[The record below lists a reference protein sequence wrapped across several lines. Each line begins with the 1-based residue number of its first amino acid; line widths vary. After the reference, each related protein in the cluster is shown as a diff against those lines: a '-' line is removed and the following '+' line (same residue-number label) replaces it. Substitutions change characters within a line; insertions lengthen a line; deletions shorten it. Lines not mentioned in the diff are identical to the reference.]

1 MALNEYAYACNCYKR
16 LTMTITQLKYCIAVA
31 EHRNFTT
38 AALKAF
44 VTQPTLSMQIQKLE
58 QELEVKI
65 FDRAQKPIGLTLVGE
80 KIIEQARLI
89 VAESERMQ
97 DVIQQEKGVIG
108 GVFRLGIIPT
118 IMPTL
123 LPMFL
128 QTTLKAYPQL
138 KLEIEEMPT
147 QQILEQLEKG
157 ILDAGIAAT
166 PLGFEQIEEKP
177 LYYEP
182 FVVYAP
188 SHSRLNKVKTLSTDM
203 LKQERVLLL
212 QDGHCFRDSALNI
225 CKLQHDSPT
234 PFQINSGSFETL
246 VQLANEGLGI
256 TLLPY
261 LHARQLS
268 AEQQKNL
275 RNFTAPEPAREVSVV
290 YHKRG
295 LKLHI
300 INALHDKIRAI
311 IRGAIAYE
319 DVNIIS
325 PKAT

>member
-1 MALNEYAYACNCYKR
+1 
-16 LTMTITQLKYCIAVA
+16 MTITQLKYCIAVA

-38 AALKAF
+38 AAEHAF

-58 QELEVKI
+58 QELDVKI

-97 DVIQQEKGVIG
+97 YVIQQEKGIIG
-108 GVFRLGIIPT
+108 GPFRLGIIPT

-123 LPMFL
+123 LPLFL
-128 QTTLKAYPQL
+128 QTVLKAYPQL
-138 KLEIEEMPT
+138 TLEIEEMPT

-166 PLGFEQIEEKP
+166 PLGLEQIIEKP
-177 LYYEP
+177 LYFEP

-188 SHSRLNKVKTLSTDM
+188 AHSGLNNQKTISTEM
-203 LKQERVLLL
+203 LKTAQVLLL

-225 CKLQHDSPT
+225 CKLKKESPNT
-234 PFQINSGSFETL
+234 FQINSGSFETL
-246 VQLANEGLGI
+246 IQLSNEGLGI

-268 AEQQKNL
+268 EQQKNNIK
-275 RNFTAPEPAREVSVV
+275 NFSTPEPAREVSVI

-311 IRGAIAYE
+311 IRGAIIYE
-319 DVNIIS
+319 DIKIIS
-325 PKAT
+325 PKSD